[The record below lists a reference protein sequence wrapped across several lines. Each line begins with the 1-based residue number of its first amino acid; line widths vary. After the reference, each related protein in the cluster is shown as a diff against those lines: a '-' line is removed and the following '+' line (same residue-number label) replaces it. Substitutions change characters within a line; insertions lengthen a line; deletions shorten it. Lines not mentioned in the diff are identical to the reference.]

1 MRGWRPSLL
10 VMVVVAAL
18 AVVSGLALVTAGLA
32 ADHMRDLALNEALRN
47 ARSMVA
53 SYLDPEL
60 SADNLRPGGP
70 RDRRIDDQLERL
82 VASHHMLRVIL
93 WSPAGQVAYAS
104 DAMLR
109 GHTEQLD
116 QDLRETL
123 EGASTVE
130 YGDVALASAEME
142 QLPVLPAPFLEL
154 YIPIYGPAGGE
165 PIGIYEMYE
174 DAAPI
179 EARVVDLRNWVM
191 ATAFAAA
198 AALFGI
204 LWLAFAGAS
213 RLLRERLIRDPLT
226 GLHNHGYLLD
236 RLGRDL
242 AAVEAGTRHGGSV
255 AIVDVDSFRLLN
267 AGHGHHAGD
276 ETLRRVAGVLQ
287 AVVPPGMPMGRFG
300 PDEFLL
306 IDLGENADPSGG
318 RLLTVIEAT
327 RAALREVDLV
337 FAGSERLP
345 VTVSVGVARAPRD
358 GTDPLDLLGVAEA
371 ALGEAK
377 TGGGSVT
384 RVADQ
389 ATIGSL
395 TAQNSVFGVFEGL
408 VATVDAKDHYTRYH
422 SEHVTSLALFL
433 ADALGLSDDDRRRLR
448 LAGLL
453 HDVGK
458 VGIPDAILRKPG
470 PLTDAEY
477 AAVKQHVAL
486 GDAMVGAVPQLA
498 EVRAAV
504 RHHHER
510 WDGSGYL
517 DGLRGDRIPM
527 LARILAVADAYSA
540 MTTDRP
546 YRKALTP
553 KEALARMARAAGT
566 QLDPALA
573 TAFVAAMRRRL
584 ADEAAELHGRARAR
598 SLRPRAVTRT

>member
-1 MRGWRPSLL
+1 
-10 VMVVVAAL
+10 
-18 AVVSGLALVTAGLA
+18 
-32 ADHMRDLALNEALRN
+32 
-47 ARSMVA
+47 
-53 SYLDPEL
+53 
-60 SADNLRPGGP
+60 
-70 RDRRIDDQLERL
+70 
-82 VASHHMLRVIL
+82 
-93 WSPAGQVAYAS
+93 
-104 DAMLR
+104 
-109 GHTEQLD
+109 
-116 QDLRETL
+116 
-123 EGASTVE
+123 
-130 YGDVALASAEME
+130 
-142 QLPVLPAPFLEL
+142 
-154 YIPIYGPAGGE
+154 
-165 PIGIYEMYE
+165 
-174 DAAPI
+174 
-179 EARVVDLRNWVM
+179 
-191 ATAFAAA
+191 
-198 AALFGI
+198 
-204 LWLAFAGAS
+204 
-213 RLLRERLIRDPLT
+213 
-226 GLHNHGYLLD
+226 
-236 RLGRDL
+236 
-242 AAVEAGTRHGGSV
+242 V
-255 AIVDVDSFRLLN
+255 AIVDIDSFRLLN

-276 ETLRRVAGVLQ
+276 ETLRRVAGVLHS
-287 AVVPPGMPMGRFG
+287 VVPPGMLVGRYG

-306 IDLGENADPSGG
+306 SDLGQDADPSGD
-318 RLLTVIEAT
+318 RLLTTIEAV

-358 GTDPLDLLGVAEA
+358 GTDPLDLLIVAEA
-371 ALGEAK
+371 ALREAK

-408 VATVDAKDHYTRYH
+408 VATIDAKDHYTRYH

-433 ADALGLSDDDRRRLR
+433 ADELGLADDDRRRLR

-498 EVRAAV
+498 EVRASV

-517 DGLRGDRIPM
+517 DGLRGDAIPL
-527 LARILAVADAYSA
+527 LARVLAVADAYSA

-553 KEALARMARAAGT
+553 KEALARVAKAAGT

-573 TAFVAAMRRRL
+573 MAFVAAMRRKL
-584 ADEAAELHGRARAR
+584 AGYESAVSRPMIESRHRRRA
-598 SLRPRAVTRT
+598 SYP